1 MSRDR
6 HAPRARAARGPVAVP
21 AALLALSHPALIVT
35 AAVAAVGLVCSA
47 SFRIIDGDF
56 WQHLTVGKAIWQLH
70 AVPRVHLWTWPG
82 YGTPEVL
89 PSWGFAALLWPF
101 WSAGG
106 VVGLFVWRW
115 WTTLAAFGLAWAA
128 ARRMG
133 ARGLTPLVWIV
144 ICSLVYRQRSLVRP
158 ETLAAVLLALE
169 IWILEVRRARALASG
184 SDASGRGGDPA
195 PWLILVA
202 WVWANAHISYFLG
215 FVPIAAHVIDDLR
228 AGRPAA
234 AQWLALVGVAAL
246 AASFANPFGG
256 QALWQPF
263 DYMIRLRHDPLFQ
276 GIGELRPVRWTAHLR
291 DATFVPLVGWPL
303 LLAWRARR
311 FGLDR
316 VEALLCLFFTAYAVS
331 SQRFLGA
338 HAVVAASYAARDLDA
353 WVATRRWPAWTAR
366 PAVRAALAVVAIVA
380 AGFPEW
386 SRADRPLA
394 VAIDMKR
401 FPVAACDFMGA
412 HGVAGR
418 GFAQTDVG
426 GYQLW
431 RFWPDRSRLPWMD
444 IHQTGTP
451 EDRSD
456 YAAVFSRRSG
466 WAEITRRVT
475 FDYVVLARFQLPGDS
490 LRDVLDAD
498 PAWAPVFLDDA
509 GSLYVRRDGPLR
521 AVADSF
527 GYHVLGAGPERM
539 QALAAAWE
547 ADSVLRVRA
556 RAELEREAAGSP
568 LNAGAERGLG
578 LLALAERRYADAR
591 AHLRRALALEPDA
604 PHSHEALGM
613 VALWDRQPLEALREF
628 ELERA
633 VSGPRPGLELRMGLA
648 CQGAG
653 DPAGA
658 RRHFERELEIDPGN
672 ARVRMLIEALQ
683 APGR

>member
-1 MSRDR
+1 L
-6 HAPRARAARGPVAVP
+6 VA
-21 AALLALSHPALIVT
+21 T
-35 AAVAAVGLVCSA
+35 AAVAALGLVLSA

-56 WQHLTVGKAIWQLH
+56 WQHLVVGKAIWQLH
-70 AVPRVHLWTWPG
+70 AVPQIHLWTWPN
-82 YGTPEVL
+82 YGFREVL
-89 PSWGFAALLWPF
+89 PSWGFRALLWPF

-115 WTTLAAFGLAWAA
+115 WTMLAAFALGWAA

-133 ARGLTPLVWIV
+133 ARGLTPLLWIV
-144 ICSLVYRQRSLVRP
+144 VCSLVYRQRSLARP

-169 IWILEVRRARALASG
+169 IWILEARRAAAAAPTG
-184 SDASGRGGDPA
+184 PAPGARGGDPT
-195 PWLILVA
+195 PWLIVVA
-202 WVWANAHISYFLG
+202 WIWANVHISYFLG
-215 FVPIAAHVIDDLR
+215 FIPIAAHLVDDLR
-228 AGRPAA
+228 SGRRSAA
-234 AQWLALVGVAAL
+234 RRLAVTGVGAL
-246 AASFANPFGG
+246 AVSFINPFGWR
-256 QALWQPF
+256 ALWQPF
-263 DYMIRLRHDPLFQ
+263 DYMIRLRNDPLFH

-311 FGLDR
+311 FGLD
-316 VEALLCLFFTAYAVS
+316 VAEALLCLFFTAYAAS

-353 WVATRRWPAWTAR
+353 WVGTRRWPGWTAR
-366 PAVRAALAVVAIVA
+366 PAVRAALAVLAIVA

-394 VAIDMKR
+394 IAIDMKR
-401 FPVAACDFMGA
+401 FPVAACDFMAA

-418 GFAQTDVG
+418 GFAPTDVG

-444 IHQTGTP
+444 IHQAGTP
-451 EDRSD
+451 RDRGD
-456 YAAVFSRRSG
+456 YAAVFSRRAG
-466 WAEITRRVT
+466 WAQITRRIT
-475 FDYVVLARFQLPGDS
+475 FDYVVLGRYQLPGDS

-498 PAWAPVFLDDA
+498 STWALVFLDDA
-509 GSLYVRRDGPLR
+509 GSIYVRRSGPLS

-527 GYHVLGAGPERM
+527 GYRALGAGPERM
-539 QALAAAWE
+539 LALAAAWE
-547 ADSVLRVRA
+547 ADPVLRARA
-556 RAELEREAAGSP
+556 HAELEREAASSS

-578 LLALAERRYADAR
+578 LVALAERRFDDAR
-591 AHLRRALALEPDA
+591 AHLNRALAVEPNA
-604 PHSHEALGM
+604 PHTHEALGM
-613 VALWDRQPLEALREF
+613 VALWDRQPLVALHEF
-628 ELERA
+628 ERERA
-633 VSGPRPGLELRMGLA
+633 LSGPRPGLELRMGLA

-653 DPAGA
+653 DAAGA